1 MRSGGVV
8 LSLISG
14 FIDISFLFPRRVD
27 SAIAGLEEAKNLA
40 GKVLRLIQ
48 DRLSDAE
55 CGKNLVRLSKQSAAS
70 VNRRF
75 EFQKSRQ
82 QFLRTH
88 KEALS
93 VVAVCVCNPDRS
105 PAGINR

>member
-1 MRSGGVV
+1 MILFF
-8 LSLISG
+8 LSPPTVN
-14 FIDISFLFPRRVD
+14 FR
-27 SAIAGLEEAKNLA
+27 IAGLEEAKNLA
-40 GKVLRLIQ
+40 GEILRLIQ
-48 DRLSDAE
+48 DRLGDAQ

-88 KEALS
+88 NETPS
-93 VVAVCVCNPDRS
+93 VVAMRVNNSHRLPV
-105 PAGINR
+105 GINR